1 MKGIVVLGTAGERAW
16 QAAEIARRTG
26 ARGRAFSRLV
36 RAHIRNQRITRMQL
50 RCHLAMLRV
59 GRLQRD
65 AREIVGQFPRDFAAL
80 LFSRIGGG
88 RAAQAPVRFDR
99 YLSAA
104 IRTPARTTRP
114 LRLCNAKPPHYADN
128 DV

>member
-80 LFSRIGGG
+80 LFSRIGGAG
-88 RAAQAPVRFDR
+88 SASAGAFRPIPVRGD
-99 YLSAA
+99 
-104 IRTPARTTRP
+104 P
-114 LRLCNAKPPHYADN
+114 NAGPHNAPTEI
-128 DV
+128 V

>member
-16 QAAEIARRTG
+16 QAAAVARRTG
-26 ARGRAFSRLV
+26 ARDRAFSRLV
-36 RAHIRNQRITRMQL
+36 RAHIRNQHITRLQL

-88 RAAQAPVRFDR
+88 GQRKRRCVSTDTCPRRSERRPAQRA
-99 YLSAA
+99 
-104 IRTPARTTRP
+104 
-114 LRLCNAKPPHYADN
+114 H
-128 DV
+128 